1 MGPAASSEN
10 LVTVSEVAYF
20 YSIQKKKQEIL
31 IAKTIGYSHFVFN
44 FLLSEWMSLVKEENQ
59 IA

>member
-1 MGPAASSEN
+1 MRSS
-10 LVTVSEVAYF
+10 LLLF
-20 YSIQKKKQEIL
+20 YPKKKQEIL
-31 IAKTIGYSHFVFN
+31 IAKTIGYSRFVFN